1 MRPIASGLSSLLL
14 AFSLLCPA
22 LAAPAEASKP
32 WSRTEA
38 NGFVTMRLTWPD
50 YESLSWSDAQHF
62 YVLYADTQEPVPL
75 SSTLEIC
82 TSRFPPRT
90 QSGHWNCS
98 KGHLC
103 SLPTACRCG
112 RATPITMPHREPI
125 S

>member
-50 YESLSWSDAQHF
+50 
-62 YVLYADTQEPVPL
+62 
-75 SSTLEIC
+75 
-82 TSRFPPRT
+82 
-90 QSGHWNCS
+90 
-98 KGHLC
+98 
-103 SLPTACRCG
+103 
-112 RATPITMPHREPI
+112 
-125 S
+125 